1 MLLLNT
7 LQEEGLWVPLIF
19 LLGLFVG
26 SFLNV
31 CIYRLPIMLERSWK
45 IQASEILKTPPPI
58 YEPFGL
64 ALPRSRCPHCGHKI
78 HALENIPILSYI
90 FLRGK
95 CSECKTH
102 ISVRYPLVEL
112 LTAVLSAWAASRYN
126 ANLAG
131 IGAII
136 LTWALVCLAM
146 IDIDTQLLPDDITL
160 PLIWA
165 GLFLNI
171 ENTYTP
177 LQNAV
182 IGAMA
187 GYLCFWSVNML
198 CRLILKKEGMGYGD
212 FKLMAAIG
220 AWLGWAILPL
230 TILLSSAIGAVVG
243 ITLIIFK
250 RHKRNTPIPFGPYI
264 AVAGY
269 IALLYGQALND
280 WYLLTLSQ
288 H

>member
-1 MLLLNT
+1 MLFLNT

-31 CIYRLPIMLERSWK
+31 CIYRIPIMLERSWK
-45 IQASEILKTPPPI
+45 IQASEILEAPPPI

-95 CSECKTH
+95 CSGCKTH

-112 LTAVLSAWAASRYN
+112 LTAALSAWAASRYN
-126 ANLAG
+126 ANIAG
-131 IGAII
+131 IGAIV
-136 LTWALVCLAM
+136 LTWALICLAM

-182 IGAMA
+182 IGAMT

-198 CRLILKKEGMGYGD
+198 CRLLLKKEGMGYGD

-230 TILLSSAIGAVVG
+230 TIFISSAVGAVVG
-243 ITLIIFK
+243 IALVIFK
-250 RHKRNTPIPFGPYI
+250 RHKRNIPIPFGPYI

-269 IALLYGQALND
+269 IALLYGQELNH
-280 WYLLTLSQ
+280 WYLLTLPQ
-288 H
+288 P